1 MIEPLAGFGLYPRNV
16 YVWFS
21 KINNSQV
28 ITWFLDKMVAHLV
41 LRIHE
46 LLYAEI
52 GNIISEIISARE
64 KAEYYE
70 EVANNSQRSFT
81 LIKNNNF
88 RFFLHLT

>member
-1 MIEPLAGFGLYPRNV
+1 M
-16 YVWFS
+16 
-21 KINNSQV
+21 
-28 ITWFLDKMVAHLV
+28 